1 MRIGQYITK
10 EVLKE
15 INNHAKDFFE
25 FVMPPVDVIED
36 TEHLVVSIDLAGF
49 EKKDITL
56 NISKNIL
63 SISAVRDNDDTFG
76 TIHYRQRPTK
86 IDKKIQ
92 LPFDVKDEQ
101 SVVSATYV
109 NGVVTLKIPLEKTG
123 NISIQ

>member
-1 MRIGQYITK
+1 MRIGQYIGK

-25 FVMPPVDVIED
+25 FVMPPVDIIED
-36 TEHLVVSIDLAGF
+36 SDHLIVSIDLAGF
-49 EKKDITL
+49 EKKDIHL

-63 SISAVRDNDDTFG
+63 SISAVRDNKDTLG
-76 TIHYRQRPTK
+76 TIYFRQRPTK

-101 SVVSATYV
+101 PVVSATYV

>member
-1 MRIGQYITK
+1 MRIGQYIGK

-25 FVMPPVDVIED
+25 FVMPPVDIIED
-36 TEHLVVSIDLAGF
+36 SDHLIVSIDLAGF
-49 EKKDITL
+49 EKKDIHL

-63 SISAVRDNDDTFG
+63 SISAVRDNKDTLG
-76 TIHYRQRPTK
+76 TIYFCQRPTK

-101 SVVSATYV
+101 PVVSATYV

>member
-1 MRIGQYITK
+1 MRIGQYIGK

-25 FVMPPVDVIED
+25 FVMPPVDIIED
-36 TEHLVVSIDLAGF
+36 SDHLIVSIDLAGF
-49 EKKDITL
+49 EKKDIHL

-63 SISAVRDNDDTFG
+63 SISAVRDNKDTLG
-76 TIHYRQRPTK
+76 TIYFRQRPTK

-101 SVVSATYV
+101 PVFSATYV